1 MVKRLVSLGA
11 AVCILFAF
19 LCIPVSAAEL
29 TGKATVSGVV
39 GNSLSALQSAASSFQ
54 WTAIPYSTTQGDSFD
69 KSVFLGSGPDY
80 FFSVNHLTV
89 PLLDVKNNVI
99 VAFSYYLTVVG
110 GADSFY
116 TSGDLTPVS
125 TWLDVNGVSR
135 SGSATWNSF
144 TPVGPNPENVS
155 TGVTVSATFKAS
167 EVDTISKPSIVWD
180 PAICYVKA
188 PKKSSTVRLFVPSF
202 RVIQTDASGADLEQ
216 LQDIAGGIAKSNQIL
231 DAMYGDILAVCNS
244 IYERTGS
251 ILEAQQKTNELFA
264 SIIPVLNSLNTNVAN
279 IYSTLTTYFDLVL
292 KAIDNQTVTLDQSIK
307 DAEKALET
315 YLKPMIDYFNQLQ
328 ETTGESASTLP
339 GHKADLDGFAS
350 DSNGIDDDAVT
361 GLASLLPV
369 FSAFSFVFSVL
380 GIFVGLGIFLL
391 IIRKGLS

>member
-19 LCIPVSAAEL
+19 LCIPA
-29 TGKATVSGVV
+29 
-39 GNSLSALQSAASSFQ
+39 SAASVSGSCDLGYGFGSLSTLQ
-54 WTAIPYSTTQGDSFD
+54 NGGGTFKTKSISYPGTSNAALYSTTSSVVYGGLSSLSGFSAPSSFD
-69 KSVFLGSGPDY
+69 SNL
-80 FFSVNHLTV
+80 
-89 PLLDVKNNVI
+89 VI
-99 VAFSYYLTVVG
+99 TFSYYLTSYNYSTFSDG
-110 GADSFY
+110 DYSITRY
-116 TSGDLTPVS
+116 WNDTSGEH
-125 TWLDVNGVSR
+125 
-135 SGSATWNSF
+135 SATDS
-144 TPVGPNPENVS
+144 VES
-155 TGVTVSATFKAS
+155 TFWDAPTVPSGTHASKGVTIKATFSATEDNPFTNPRLDWNPALLCGRLSK
-167 EVDTISKPSIVWD
+167 DTQLNYNI
-180 PAICYVKA
+180 
-188 PKKSSTVRLFVPSF
+188 TSF
-202 RVIQTDASGADLEQ
+202 RVITTSAPSGELLELENIAALIAQTNS
-216 LQDIAGGIAKSNQIL
+216 IL
-231 DAMYGDILAVCNS
+231 TAMYGDILAVCNS

-350 DSNGIDDDAVT
+350 DSNGIDDDAVS